1 MIRKM
6 NSCSQ
11 VSQGLGLKLLSD
23 DDLYQIH
30 LASLELLNQ
39 RGIFV
44 EDQES
49 VDMLCDHGCWVDS
62 DKCVRFPASF
72 VEDCIRW
79 APSSYVA
86 CGRNPED
93 DTVYENNRVNFTN
106 FGEGIVTIDPFT
118 QERRAT
124 TKKDAMN
131 IALAC
136 DSLKSTTVYQRAV
149 LSHDVPQQVSAL
161 HNAEASLLNCR
172 KHHHIGMATSFEAKN
187 LVKMAAVIA
196 GGEDKLR
203 DRPTMTF
210 NNCPVSPMRIPLET
224 CKTMRIAA
232 ENHIANMCLAMVQP
246 GATGPATMAGCLA
259 QHNAE
264 ILAMNCLVQITR
276 KGAGFIYGSSACS
289 FDMKTGVVAVG
300 SPEAA
305 IINAGLGLLSQKLYK
320 LPCFLGGG

>member
-6 NSCSQ
+6 NAGFQ
-11 VSQGLGLKLLSD
+11 TTGGLSLNLLSTD
-23 DDLYQIH
+23 ELYQIH
-30 LASLELLNQ
+30 LASLELLGK

-44 EDQES
+44 EEQKAIDI
-49 VDMLCDHGCWVDS
+49 LCDNGCWVDS
-62 DKCVRFPASF
+62 DKCVRFPANF
-72 VEDCIRW
+72 VEDCIDW
-79 APSSYVA
+79 APSTYVA
-86 CGRNPED
+86 CGRHPED

-118 QERRAT
+118 SERRQT

-131 IALAC
+131 IAMAC

-172 KHHHIGMATSFEAKN
+172 KHHHIGMATSFEAEK
-187 LVKMAAVIA
+187 LVEIAAVIA
-196 GGEDKLR
+196 GGKDKLR

-210 NNCPVSPMRIPLET
+210 NNCPVSPMRIPAET
-224 CKTMRIAA
+224 CKTVMIAA
-232 ENHIANMCLAMVQP
+232 ENHLANMCLAMVQP

-264 ILAMNCLVQITR
+264 ILAMNCLVQATR
-276 KGAGFIYGSSACS
+276 KGAGFIYGSSACT

-300 SPEAA
+300 TPEAA
-305 IINAGLGLLSQKLYK
+305 ILNASAGQLSQKLYK
-320 LPCFLGGG
+320 MPCFLGGG